1 MMIFRPIE
9 SCDYDALWHLAKHT
23 GVGFSSLQ
31 PKPDMVRRK
40 IDWALR
46 SFAASSALE
55 ESLYLFMLEDQK
67 TGEIVGVSG
76 IESAIGLSDPW
87 YNFKINTQVHA
98 SRELNVYNRL
108 TTMTLCS
115 DHTGYSEL
123 CTLFLLPDY
132 RHSNNGRLLSK
143 ARMMFMANHPFHF
156 NENVIAEMR
165 GCCDDN
171 GESPFWE
178 AIGRH
183 FFNVDFV
190 TADQQVAK
198 GKTFIAELMPRH
210 PIYTNMLPEDAQ
222 AVIGETHSDTQPA
235 RKLLESEGF
244 HYTHYIDIFDAG
256 PLLEARVK
264 DIRTVRDSREYKV
277 QVHESTT
284 TDETEWLLA
293 NTDFNQ
299 FRCILG
305 QVSFEGL
312 EFVNITRDQADA
324 LQLDSNDTVRVVPLT
339 GRRP

>member
-1 MMIFRPIE
+1 MIIRPIE
-9 SCDYDALWHLAKHT
+9 SSDYDALWHLARHT

-40 IDWALR
+40 LDWAIK
-46 SFAASSALE
+46 SYDSANSLE
-55 ESLYLFMLEDQK
+55 ESLYLFLLEDME
-67 TGEIVGVSG
+67 TGEIAGVSG

-123 CTLFLLPDY
+123 CTLFLMPEC

-143 ARMMFMANHPFHF
+143 ARMMFMANQPERFH
-156 NENVIAEMR
+156 ENVIAELR
-165 GCCDDN
+165 GCCDEH

-190 TADQQVAK
+190 TADQQVSK

-210 PIYTNMLPEDAQ
+210 PIYTNMLPEAAQ
-222 AVIGETHSDTQPA
+222 IVIGETHSDTLPA

-256 PLLEARVK
+256 PLLEARVD
-264 DIRTVRDSREYKV
+264 DIRTIRDSREFKV
-277 QVHESTT
+277 RIHDATT
-284 TDETEWLLA
+284 TDETDWLMS
-293 NTDFNQ
+293 NTSFNN

-305 QVSFEGL
+305 RVSFEGL
-312 EFVNITRDQADA
+312 EFVNITQEQADA
-324 LQLDSNDTVRVVPLT
+324 LQLTQDDSIRVVPLI

>member
-9 SCDYDALWHLAKHT
+9 SSDYDALWHIAQHT

-31 PKPDMVRRK
+31 PKPDMVRHK
-40 IDWALR
+40 LDWALE
-46 SFAASSALE
+46 SFSGSTTLDDL
-55 ESLYLFMLEDQK
+55 LYLFVLEDAK
-67 TGEIVGVSG
+67 TGNIAGVSG
-76 IESAIGLSDPW
+76 IESAIGQTDPW
-87 YNFKINTQVHA
+87 YNFKVNTQVHT

-115 DHTGYSEL
+115 DHTDYSEL
-123 CTLFLLPDY
+123 CTLFLLPEY
-132 RHSNNGRLLSK
+132 RYSNNGRLLSK
-143 ARMMFMANHPFHF
+143 ARMMFMANHPSHFH
-156 NENVIAEMR
+156 ENVIAEMR
-165 GCCDDN
+165 GYCDDN

-190 TADQQVAK
+190 TADQQIAK

-210 PIYTNMLPEDAQ
+210 PIYTNMLPDSAQ
-222 AVIGETHSDTQPA
+222 AVIGETHNDTLPA

-277 QVHESTT
+277 QIHESTT
-284 TDETEWLLA
+284 TDETQWLLA
-293 NTDFNQ
+293 STGFRQ

-305 QVSFEGL
+305 QVSFEGF
-312 EFVNITRDQADA
+312 EFVNITREQANA
-324 LQLDSNDTVRVVPLT
+324 LQLQPNDTLRVVPLT

>member
-1 MMIFRPIE
+1 MMIIRPIE
-9 SCDYDALWHLAKHT
+9 SSDYEALWHLARHT

-31 PKPDMVRRK
+31 PKPDMVHRK
-40 IDWALR
+40 LDWAME
-46 SFAASSALE
+46 SFLSSAPLE
-55 ESLYLFMLEDQK
+55 ESLYLFLLEDVE
-67 TGEIVGVSG
+67 TGDIAGVSG

-98 SRELNVYNRL
+98 SRELSVYNRL

-123 CTLFLLPDY
+123 CTLFLMPEY

-143 ARMMFMANHPFHF
+143 ARMMFMANQLERF
-156 NENVIAEMR
+156 NENVIAELR
-165 GCCDDN
+165 GCCN
-171 GESPFWE
+171 EHGESPFWE

-190 TADQQVAK
+190 TADQQVSK

-210 PIYTNMLPEDAQ
+210 PIYTNMLPEA
-222 AVIGETHSDTQPA
+222 ARTVIGETHSDTIPA

-256 PLLEARVK
+256 PLLEARVN
-264 DIRTVRDSREYKV
+264 DIRTIRDSRKFKV
-277 QVHESTT
+277 RIHNATT
-284 TDETEWLLA
+284 TDETDWLMS
-293 NTDFNQ
+293 NTGFND

-305 QVSFEGL
+305 RVSFEGL
-312 EFVNITRDQADA
+312 EFVNITQEQANA
-324 LQLDSNDTVRVVPLT
+324 LQLTQDDSIRVVPLI

>member
-1 MMIFRPIE
+1 M
-9 SCDYDALWHLAKHT
+9 
-23 GVGFSSLQ
+23 
-31 PKPDMVRRK
+31 
-40 IDWALR
+40 
-46 SFAASSALE
+46 
-55 ESLYLFMLEDQK
+55 LYLFVLEDQK
-67 TGEIVGVSG
+67 TGDIAGVSG
-76 IESAIGLSDPW
+76 IESAIGLTDPW

-115 DHTGYSEL
+115 DHTDYSEL
-123 CTLFLLPDY
+123 CTLFLLPEY

-143 ARMMFMANHPFHF
+143 ARMMFMANHSSCF

-165 GCCDDN
+165 GRCDEN

-190 TADQQVAK
+190 TADQQIAE

-210 PIYTNMLPEDAQ
+210 PIYTNMLPESAQ
-222 AVIGETHSDTQPA
+222 AVIGETHNDTLPA

-264 DIRTVRDSREYKV
+264 DIRTVRDSREFKV
-277 QVHESTT
+277 QIHESTT
-284 TDETEWLLA
+284 TDEAPWLLA
-293 NTDFNQ
+293 SSGFNA

-312 EFVNITRDQADA
+312 EFVNITREQADA
-324 LQLDSNDTVRVVPLT
+324 LQLGPNDTIRVVPVNRQVLIAIKSSY
-339 GRRP
+339 REQL